1 MLIKWGSS
9 NFVRTPLVWLGD
21 EAEIEIDLVN
31 ECSKGG
37 TEEKLTT
44 ASYVVYFGF
53 ISFPLSVINA
63 PKFPIVSLS
72 DLKTDVKTVSDNKS
86 PYTNQ

>member
-1 MLIKWGSS
+1 MLKRR
-9 NFVRTPLVWLGD
+9 V
-21 EAEIEIDLVN
+21 
-31 ECSKGG
+31 KG
-37 TEEKLTT
+37 EKLTT

-72 DLKTDVKTVSDNKS
+72 D
-86 PYTNQ
+86 